1 MKKSITFRTAAASVF
16 FIPFFLSL
24 LFTTGCSLDY
34 EEGTIAEDISENI
47 PNLVLFDVEQTLVS
61 KGVPTYRVSAE
72 RGETF
77 NKRNTTI
84 LFNVLFQELDTEGEV
99 VTEGWA
105 DHVVFHTD
113 TDNAELTGEL
123 SFYSSEEE
131 AQIEADYLEWN
142 DETQTL
148 KGRPNETVSIR
159 EKSGSNVSGTGF
171 VGEFSEKRV
180 EFSGASS
187 GEYIDEDDE
196 EESGP
201 QEGGPRQ
208 GVSSARSQ

>member
-1 MKKSITFRTAAASVF
+1 MNNAAVIS
-16 FIPFFLSL
+16 IPFFLVL
-24 LFTTGCSLDY
+24 LVMAGCSLDY

-61 KGVPTYRVSAE
+61 KGVPAYRVSAE

-84 LFNVLFQELDTEGEV
+84 LYNVLFQELDSDGEII
-99 VTEGWA
+99 TEGWA

-113 TDNAELTGEL
+113 TENAELTGEL
-123 SFYSSEEE
+123 SFYSSKEE

-148 KGRPNETVSIR
+148 TGRPNETVSIR

-171 VGEFSEKRV
+171 VGEFSEKRI
-180 EFSGASS
+180 EFSGAAS
-187 GEYIDEDDE
+187 GEYIDEEEGE
-196 EESGP
+196 EE
-201 QEGGPRQ
+201 EGEN
-208 GVSSARSQ
+208 GVRSE